1 MRRRALILAALGA
14 PLAAL
19 AQSGRKARIGYLLAT
34 SLVEPPTAERRAF
47 LDGLR
52 ELGYVPGKNVEIVY
66 QSAQNAIEF
75 VEDLCRDLVAD
86 KVDVIVV
93 SGAISLLAA
102 KRCTSKVPIVFMAV
116 GDPIGIGAVSSLS
129 RPEGNITGV
138 SFISSELAGKRVQ
151 LIRDLL
157 PAARRVA
164 VLWDSRN
171 ANARAESEATLAA
184 LSRLGAASEP
194 YPVASDHEL
203 TAALERIQASRPDAL
218 YVTFEGGIVASN
230 RTLIAEFGRRR
241 RLAVVSGWD
250 FLTEAGAL
258 VSYAPN
264 IPAMFRRS
272 ASYVDRILKGARPS
286 QLPIEQASSVELVIN
301 LKTAREIGVTIPQEV
316 LIRAD
321 RVIQ

>member
-301 LKTAREIGVTIPQEV
+301 LKTAREIGVTIPQEM

>member
-1 MRRRALILAALGA
+1 
-14 PLAAL
+14 
-19 AQSGRKARIGYLLAT
+19 
-34 SLVEPPTAERRAF
+34 
-47 LDGLR
+47 
-52 ELGYVPGKNVEIVY
+52 
-66 QSAQNAIEF
+66 
-75 VEDLCRDLVAD
+75 
-86 KVDVIVV
+86 
-93 SGAISLLAA
+93 
-102 KRCTSKVPIVFMAV
+102 
-116 GDPIGIGAVSSLS
+116 
-129 RPEGNITGV
+129 
-138 SFISSELAGKRVQ
+138 
-151 LIRDLL
+151 
-157 PAARRVA
+157 

-250 FLTEAGAL
+250 FLTEAGGL

-301 LKTAREIGVTIPQEV
+301 LKTAREIGVTIPQEM